1 MSKAPEQR
9 RSSLSGLR
17 SGHVRVS
24 GTIFLPTYVDSR
36 GGSSRRVLEAA
47 GVRSDEVARAD
58 SSLPLE
64 RLALL
69 WECAASELAD
79 PSFGVRFSQTVPLDS
94 YGILSYLVLNAPDV
108 RTGVANLV
116 RYGGALSLGSA
127 QWPALQ
133 VDGPQALVAFRIDLP
148 DVTPICH
155 LLEGHL
161 VGIGKALERLTADP
175 GAPREYRYQ
184 HDLSERA
191 RGVAELL
198 GHRVVSGC
206 DHYGVAFDSGL
217 LDLPVMGADRG
228 VLPLLERE
236 LSDFTQGGGDD
247 FVSRLQ
253 NEIGRLLPDG
263 VPPLKQIARRMVM
276 SERSLQ
282 RRLHEAGLT
291 YKAVVMDLRMELARS
306 YLDQPNVRISEI
318 ATLLGYQE
326 VTSFNH
332 AFRRSTGLSPGAWR
346 NRKASA

>member
-1 MSKAPEQR
+1 MEVVEPRDHR
-9 RSSLSGLR
+9 RAGQ
-17 SGHVRVS
+17 VRVS
-24 GTIFLPTYVDSR
+24 GSVFLPSYVESR
-36 GGSSRRVLEAA
+36 GGNAASVLEAA
-47 GVRSDEVARAD
+47 GVRAEEIGRAD
-58 SSLPLE
+58 SWLDVE
-64 RLALL
+64 RLAAV
-69 WECAASELAD
+69 WECAASHLDD
-79 PSFGVRFSQTVPLDS
+79 PVFGVRFSQTVPLDS
-94 YGILSYLVLNAPDV
+94 YGVLSYLVLNAPDV
-108 RTGVANLV
+108 RTGAANLA
-116 RYGGALSLGSA
+116 RYGRALSFDSVQAG
-127 QWPALQ
+127 ALQ

-148 DVTPICH
+148 DVASIRH

-161 VGIGKALERLTADP
+161 VGMGKALERLTADP
-175 GAPREYRYQ
+175 GVPREYHYQ
-184 HDLSERA
+184 HDLSDRA

-198 GHRVVSGC
+198 GHRVVGGC

-217 LDLPVMGADRG
+217 LDLPVVGADRG

-236 LSDFTQGGGDD
+236 LSEFTQGGGDD
-247 FVSRLQ
+247 FVARLQ